1 MIAGWEQWADAGAVS
16 SGLPRYLIERTQARR
31 IGEVRP
37 YGFYLFQV
45 PGTHHFLRPQVKL
58 QDGYR
63 KSLTAR
69 KNEFFYTGD
78 DRKGLVIFLGE
89 EPHLNAEQYADVLF
103 DAVKA
108 LHVRRVVTLG
118 GVYAAM
124 PYDKDR
130 DVGCVYSQWRMKAEL
145 TKYAIKFSDYEGGIS
160 ISTYLAD
167 RAEQRGI
174 ELVAFYSYVPAYDF
188 SPLSTQFQG
197 IRVENDF
204 RAWHELVRR
213 LNHMFGMSLNLS
225 ELREQGQAL
234 TTEMEAKIAELD
246 REKPQLEVKKQIERL
261 SREFKET
268 SFMPLDEMWE
278 RELRDLFKRTEE
290 NG

>member
-1 MIAGWEQWADAGAVS
+1 
-16 SGLPRYLIERTQARR
+16 
-31 IGEVRP
+31 
-37 YGFYLFQV
+37 
-45 PGTHHFLRPQVKL
+45 
-58 QDGYR
+58 
-63 KSLTAR
+63 
-69 KNEFFYTGD
+69 
-78 DRKGLVIFLGE
+78 
-89 EPHLNAEQYADVLF
+89 
-103 DAVKA
+103 
-108 LHVRRVVTLG
+108 
-118 GVYAAM
+118 
-124 PYDKDR
+124 
-130 DVGCVYSQWRMKAEL
+130 
-145 TKYAIKFSDYEGGIS
+145 
-160 ISTYLAD
+160 
-167 RAEQRGI
+167 
-174 ELVAFYSYVPAYDF
+174 VPAYDF